1 MLHKLHI
8 ENYVL
13 IEGIDLEFS
22 PGFSVITGETGAGK
36 SVLIG
41 AVGLILGQRADLKM
55 IKEGKER
62 CLIEAEFT
70 DICSLEPYF
79 KENDLEYDPM
89 SCVVRRELYT
99 NGKSRAFVNDS
110 PVSLNQLKDLGGRL
124 VDIHSQH
131 ENLLLGK
138 EPFQLDAL
146 DTVAKTAEEHALYQ
160 KAWQDYRNKASK
172 VEFLAE
178 ELMKGQEEKDY
189 INFQFKQLDQAGL
202 KAGEL
207 AELEEELDVLSHTE
221 EIKSGLA
228 RLKDYFDAEDNGVCV
243 RLKAATQT
251 AEHLSDIFPRIQDA
265 CSRLDSALIE
275 LKDLS
280 RDVEHWDASVE
291 LNPQRLQEV
300 EDRMSFLFDL
310 QQRHHVKSVEEL
322 LVLRD
327 DYKKRLYTI
336 DTGDE
341 QLKLAQEAM
350 REARRKAED
359 VAAALSAKRASV
371 VSAIEQ
377 YMETQLQQL
386 GMPHARFKVEITAK
400 EMDASGA
407 DKVVFLFSAN
417 KNALVQPISQIASG
431 GEISRLMLCLKALIA
446 DVGQGSVLLFDEI
459 DTGVSGEIAHKMA
472 LLMQEIA
479 CNRQVLCI
487 THLPQIAARGAWHY
501 KVEKSDTEEQSLSSA
516 RLLTEAE
523 RVEEIAQMLSGAVL
537 SEAAVKNAKHLIYGD

>member
-13 IEGIDLEFS
+13 IEALDLEFA

-36 SVLIG
+36 SVLLG
-41 AVGLILGQRADLKM
+41 AVTLVLGQRADLKM
-55 IKEGKER
+55 IKEGRDR

-70 DICSLEPYF
+70 DINSLESFF
-79 KENDLEYDPM
+79 KENDLEYDPL
-89 SCVVRRELYT
+89 SCVVRRELYA

-110 PVSLNQLKDLGGRL
+110 PVSLTQLKDLGSRL

-146 DTVAKTAEEHALYQ
+146 DTVARTADELAPYHRAWHDYQ
-160 KAWQDYRNKASK
+160 DKART
-172 VEFLAE
+172 VERLSE
-178 ELMKGQEEKDY
+178 ELQKGQEEKDY
-189 INFQFKQLDQAGL
+189 ISFQFKQLDQACL
-202 KAGEL
+202 RAGEQ
-207 AELEEELDVLSHTE
+207 AELEEELEVLSHTE

-228 RLKDYFDAEDNGVCV
+228 QLRECFEGEDSGLCV
-243 RLKAATQT
+243 RLKAATQI
-251 AEHLSDIFPRIQDA
+251 AGHLSGVFPKVQEA
-265 CSRLDSALIE
+265 CDRLDSALIE

-291 LNPQRLQEV
+291 MNPSRLQQV
-300 EDRMSFLFDL
+300 EDRLGLLFDL
-310 QQRHHVKSVEEL
+310 QQRHHVKSEEEL
-322 LVLRD
+322 LALKD
-327 DYKKRLYTI
+327 DYEKRLHNI

-341 QLKLAQEAM
+341 QLKLARQAMEAA
-350 REARRKAED
+350 RQQALEA
-359 VAAALSAKRASV
+359 AAALSRKRTSV
-371 VSAIEQ
+371 TTAIEQ
-377 YMETQLQQL
+377 YMVAQLQQL
-386 GMPHARFKVEITAK
+386 GMPHARFQVEMTPK

-417 KNALVQPISQIASG
+417 KNATVQPISQIASG

-479 CNRQVLCI
+479 RNRQVLCI

-501 KVEKSDTEEQSLSSA
+501 KVEKSDTEQQSLSSA
-516 RLLTEAE
+516 RLLNEAE
-523 RVEEIAQMLSGAVL
+523 RVEEIAQMLSGAAL

>member
-41 AVGLILGQRADLKM
+41 AVGLVLGQRADLKM
-55 IKEGKER
+55 IKEGRER

-70 DICSLEPYF
+70 DISPLEPYF

-110 PVSLNQLKDLGGRL
+110 PVSLNQLKDLGSRL

-138 EPFQLDAL
+138 ESFQLDAL
-146 DTVAKTAEEHALYQ
+146 DTVAKTGACRALYQ
-160 KAWQDYRNKASK
+160 QAWQDYRDKAAK
-172 VEFLAE
+172 VDFLAE
-178 ELMKGQEEKDY
+178 ELQKGQEEKDF
-189 INFQFKQLDQAGL
+189 ISFQFKQLDQAGL
-202 KAGEL
+202 RAGEQ
-207 AELEEELDVLSHTE
+207 AGLEEELEVLSHTE

-228 RLKDYFDAEDNGVCV
+228 RLKEYFDAEDNGICV

-251 AEHLSDIFPRIQDA
+251 AEHLSDVFPKIQDA

-280 RDVEHWDASVE
+280 RDVGHWDASVE

-300 EDRMSFLFDL
+300 EDRLGLLFDL

-322 LVLRD
+322 IGLKE
-327 DYKKRLYTI
+327 DYQKRLQII

-341 QLKLAQEAM
+341 QLKLAREAM
-350 REARRKAED
+350 QAARRKAED
-359 VAAALSAKRASV
+359 AAGALSAKRNSV

-377 YMETQLQQL
+377 YMEAQLQQL
-386 GMPHARFKVEITAK
+386 GMPHARFQVEMTTK

-417 KNALVQPISQIASG
+417 KNALLQPISQIASG

-479 CNRQVLCI
+479 RNRQVLCI

-523 RVEEIAQMLSGAVL
+523 RVEEIAQMLSGAAL

>member
-1 MLHKLHI
+1 MLYKLHI

-110 PVSLNQLKDLGGRL
+110 PVSLNQLKDLGGHL

-178 ELMKGQEEKDY
+178 ELKKGQEEKDY